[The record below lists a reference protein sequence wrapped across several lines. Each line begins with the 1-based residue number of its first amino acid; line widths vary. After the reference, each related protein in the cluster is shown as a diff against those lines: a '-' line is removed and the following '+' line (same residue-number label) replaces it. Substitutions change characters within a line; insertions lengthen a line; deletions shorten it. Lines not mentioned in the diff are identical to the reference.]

1 MTPNKNP
8 GNEAFTRS
16 RTFQISEEDLSEL
29 ESNLSLIFDE
39 GVDWLRFND
48 RQDLREAWE
57 MTIKTLSNVR
67 FRGGPPKHVEIHP
80 VE

>member
-1 MTPNKNP
+1 MMPNENT
-8 GNEAFTRS
+8 GVSRIRS
-16 RTFQISEEDLSEL
+16 FQISEDDLSEL

-39 GVDWLRFND
+39 GQDWERFNN

-57 MTIKTLSNVR
+57 MTIKTLSDIR

-80 VE
+80 AGDI